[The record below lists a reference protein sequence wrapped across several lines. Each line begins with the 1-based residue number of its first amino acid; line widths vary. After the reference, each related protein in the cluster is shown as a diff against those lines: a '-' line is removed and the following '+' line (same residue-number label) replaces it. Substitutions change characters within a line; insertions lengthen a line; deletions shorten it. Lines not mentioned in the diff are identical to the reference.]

1 MGGAVGIEIE
11 IDIGMRVE
19 LAIEVWGEMAIGGLS
34 VVLRLISRVRSMLR
48 VKPRSRLIESETDTD
63 VGFEKEIELAV
74 GADLR
79 FMRGLGLILQATL
92 RVIPRLRIGIE
103 IDVETEVEAT
113 AETKSEI
120 ENEIEVGVEIEIRGG
135 DWE

>member
-1 MGGAVGIEIE
+1 
-11 IDIGMRVE
+11 MRVE